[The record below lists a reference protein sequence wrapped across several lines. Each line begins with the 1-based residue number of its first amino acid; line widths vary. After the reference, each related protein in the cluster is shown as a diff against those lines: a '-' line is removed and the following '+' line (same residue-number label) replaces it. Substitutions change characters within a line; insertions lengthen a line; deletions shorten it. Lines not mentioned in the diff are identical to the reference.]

1 MGNESESRVTLVTGA
16 SRGIGRAI
24 AARAAADGSHVALA
38 ARTAEAC
45 EEAAA
50 EFASEYGV
58 ETMAVAMDVGDAE
71 AVKQAVAQVLERFG
85 HIDNLVNNAGITRD
99 DLLLRLKDDAW
110 DTVLRT
116 DLTGVFLCS
125 RAVLRS
131 MLRRRRGR
139 IVSISSVVGLMGNAG
154 QTNYAA
160 AKAGVHGFTKALAR
174 EVASR
179 SITVNA
185 IAPGYIESD
194 MTAELA
200 DETKQQL
207 QQQIPLARL
216 GTGAD
221 VAGAVSFLLSDDASY
236 VTGQVL
242 SVDGGMYM

>member
-1 MGNESESRVTLVTGA
+1 LAKRLEGKVSLVTGA

-24 AARAAADGSHVALA
+24 AERLASDGSHVVLA

-45 EEAAA
+45 EPVAAA
-50 EFASEYGV
+50 IAEAHDV
-58 ETMAVAMDVGDAE
+58 ETLCLAIDVGDADSVT
-71 AVKQAVAQVLERFG
+71 AGIKAAIERFG
-85 HIDNLVNNAGITRD
+85 HVDNLVNNAGVTRD
-99 DLLLRLKDDAW
+99 GLLMRLKDEDW

-116 DLTGVFLCS
+116 DLSGVFLCS

-131 MLRRRRGR
+131 MLRRRQGR

-185 IAPGYIESD
+185 IAPGYVESD
-194 MTAELA
+194 MTSELGE
-200 DETKQQL
+200 ETKQRL
-207 QQQIPLARL
+207 QEQIPLGRM
-216 GTGAD
+216 GSGD
-221 VAGAVSFLLSDDASY
+221 DIAGVVSFLLSDDASY
-236 VTGQVL
+236 ITGQVV

>member
-1 MGNESESRVTLVTGA
+1 LAKHLEGKVSLVTGA

-24 AARAAADGSHVALA
+24 AERLASDGSHVVLA

-45 EEAAA
+45 EPVAAA
-50 EFASEYGV
+50 IAEAHDV
-58 ETMAVAMDVGDAE
+58 ETLCLAIDVGDADSVT
-71 AVKQAVAQVLERFG
+71 AGIKAAIERFG
-85 HIDNLVNNAGITRD
+85 HVDNLVNNAGVTRD
-99 DLLLRLKDDAW
+99 GLLMRLKDEDW

-116 DLTGVFLCS
+116 DLSGVFLCS

-131 MLRRRRGR
+131 MLRRRQGR

-185 IAPGYIESD
+185 IAPGYVESD
-194 MTAELA
+194 MTSELGE
-200 DETKQQL
+200 ETKQRL
-207 QQQIPLARL
+207 QEQIPLGRM
-216 GTGAD
+216 GSGD
-221 VAGAVSFLLSDDASY
+221 DIAGVVSFLLSDDASY
-236 VTGQVL
+236 ITGQVV

>member
-1 MGNESESRVTLVTGA
+1 MTKRLEGKVSVVTGA

-24 AARAAADGSHVALA
+24 AERLASDGSHLVLA
-38 ARTAEAC
+38 ARTEQAC
-45 EEAAA
+45 EPVAAA
-50 EFASEYGV
+50 IADAHGV
-58 ETMAVAMDVGDAE
+58 ETLCLAIDVGDADSVG
-71 AVKQAVAQVLERFG
+71 AGIKAAIERFG
-85 HIDNLVNNAGITRD
+85 HIDNLVNNAGVTRD
-99 DLLLRLKDDAW
+99 GLLVRLKDNDW

-116 DLTGVFLCS
+116 DLSGVFLCS

-131 MLRRRRGR
+131 MLRRRQGR

-185 IAPGYIESD
+185 VAPGYVESD
-194 MTAELA
+194 MTSELGE
-200 DETKQQL
+200 ETKQRL
-207 QQQIPLARL
+207 QEQIPLGRL
-216 GTGAD
+216 GRGD
-221 VAGAVSFLLSDDASY
+221 DIAGMVSFLLSDDASY
-236 VTGQVL
+236 ITGQVV

>member
-1 MGNESESRVTLVTGA
+1 LTKRLEGKVSLVTGA

-24 AARAAADGSHVALA
+24 VERLASDGSHVVLA
-38 ARTAEAC
+38 AWTAEAC
-45 EEAAA
+45 EPVAAA
-50 EFASEYGV
+50 VADAHGV
-58 ETMAVAMDVGDAE
+58 ETLCLAIDVGE
-71 AVKQAVAQVLERFG
+71 ADSVAAGIKAAIERFG
-85 HIDNLVNNAGITRD
+85 HIDNLVNNAGVTRD
-99 DLLLRLKDDAW
+99 GVLMRLKDDDG

-116 DLTGVFLCS
+116 DLSGVFLCS

-131 MLRRRRGR
+131 MLRRRQGR

-185 IAPGYIESD
+185 VAPGYVDSD
-194 MTAELA
+194 MTSDLGE
-200 DETKQQL
+200 ETKQRL
-207 QQQIPLARL
+207 QEQIPLGRM
-216 GTGAD
+216 GSGD
-221 VAGAVSFLLSDDASY
+221 DIAGVVSFLLSEDASY
-236 VTGQVL
+236 ITGQVV

>member
-1 MGNESESRVTLVTGA
+1 MTKRLGGKVSVVTGA

-24 AARAAADGSHVALA
+24 AERLASDGSHLVLA
-38 ARTAEAC
+38 ARTEQAC
-45 EEAAA
+45 EPVAAA
-50 EFASEYGV
+50 IADAHGV
-58 ETMAVAMDVGDAE
+58 ETLCLAMDVGDADSVG
-71 AVKQAVAQVLERFG
+71 AGFKAAIERFG

-99 DLLLRLKDDAW
+99 GLLVRLKDNDW
-110 DTVLRT
+110 DTVIRT
-116 DLTGVFLCS
+116 DLSGVFLCS

-131 MLRRRRGR
+131 MLRRRQGR

-185 IAPGYIESD
+185 VAPGYVESD
-194 MTAELA
+194 MTSELGE
-200 DETKQQL
+200 ETKQRL
-207 QQQIPLARL
+207 QEQIPLGRL
-216 GTGAD
+216 GRGD
-221 VAGAVSFLLSDDASY
+221 DIAGMVSFLLSDDASY
-236 VTGQVL
+236 ITGQVV

>member
-1 MGNESESRVTLVTGA
+1 MTKRLKGKVSVVTGA

-24 AARAAADGSHVALA
+24 AERLASDGSHLVLA
-38 ARTAEAC
+38 ARTEQAC
-45 EEAAA
+45 EPVAAA
-50 EFASEYGV
+50 IADAHGV
-58 ETMAVAMDVGDAE
+58 ETLCLAIDVGDADSVG
-71 AVKQAVAQVLERFG
+71 AGFKAAIERFG
-85 HIDNLVNNAGITRD
+85 HIDNLVNNAGVTRD
-99 DLLLRLKDDAW
+99 GLLVRLKDNDW

-116 DLTGVFLCS
+116 DLSGVFLCS

-131 MLRRRRGR
+131 MLRRRQGR

-185 IAPGYIESD
+185 VAPGYVESD
-194 MTAELA
+194 MTSELGE
-200 DETKQQL
+200 ETKRRL
-207 QQQIPLARL
+207 QEQIPLGRL
-216 GTGAD
+216 GRGD
-221 VAGAVSFLLSDDASY
+221 DIAGMVSFLLSDDASY
-236 VTGQVL
+236 ITGQVV

>member
-1 MGNESESRVTLVTGA
+1 LAKHLEGKVSLVTGA

-24 AARAAADGSHVALA
+24 AERLASDGSHVVLA

-45 EEAAA
+45 EPVAAA
-50 EFASEYGV
+50 IAEAHDV
-58 ETMAVAMDVGDAE
+58 ETLCLAIDVGDADSVT
-71 AVKQAVAQVLERFG
+71 AGIKAAIERFG
-85 HIDNLVNNAGITRD
+85 HVD
-99 DLLLRLKDDAW
+99 W

-116 DLTGVFLCS
+116 DLSGVFLCS

-131 MLRRRRGR
+131 MLRRRQGR

-185 IAPGYIESD
+185 IAPGYVESD
-194 MTAELA
+194 MTSELGE
-200 DETKQQL
+200 ETKQRL
-207 QQQIPLARL
+207 QEQIPLGRM
-216 GTGAD
+216 GSGD
-221 VAGAVSFLLSDDASY
+221 DIAGVVSFLLSDDASY
-236 VTGQVL
+236 ITGQVV